1 MTASEYISMK
11 QEQKTTMCAALLYPD
26 GDVKE
31 CVKSHLKTMI
41 VSLGNEIWDR
51 IPENESPLFWLT
63 AYTGVV
69 LIDYENQLYSEQLTK
84 EQETAL
90 QEMYRAGILLENLKN
105 IHNGNRY
112 LGIPKAEADGK
123 KI

>member
-1 MTASEYISMK
+1 MTASEYVALK
-11 QEQKTTMCAALLYPD
+11 KEQKTTMCAALLYPD

-41 VSLGNEIWDR
+41 VSLGSDIWEQ

-69 LIDYENQLYSEQLTK
+69 LIDYENQLYSEQLTD
-84 EQETAL
+84 EQERAL
-90 QEMYRAGILLENLKN
+90 QEMYQNGILLENLKN

-112 LGIPKAEADGK
+112 LGIPKTESAGR
-123 KI
+123 